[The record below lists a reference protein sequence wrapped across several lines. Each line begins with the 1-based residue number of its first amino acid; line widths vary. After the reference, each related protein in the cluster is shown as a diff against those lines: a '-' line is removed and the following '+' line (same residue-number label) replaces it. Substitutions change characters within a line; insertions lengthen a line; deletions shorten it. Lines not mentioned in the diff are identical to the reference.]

1 VSPTTDCVQCHAAQ
15 PTADRL
21 LCPTCTAQLRT
32 WLLELAGHASDL
44 EEVVVAGL
52 TSRRGERVQVRGE
65 GETPMPFNENAANT
79 AWVLH
84 NDLVALVRDIT
95 ETRGIEYRGVDKSAA
110 LAAWL
115 AKNVMCIALDVAA
128 LETWSI
134 LESLAVGWTD
144 AEGQW
149 HRSLVLCAVDIPPTR
164 MLLGPCDGYVG
175 VHRCEADLR
184 AVAGAKVVACSTC
197 QTKHDVADYQARVLA
212 RMGDSLMTAAELAGA
227 VRFSG
232 GPKADTIT
240 KWKRRGQRMPS
251 GEVFV
256 AHGETP
262 EGADLFRVCDFLAMT
277 AKPMEDAR
285 AA

>member
-1 VSPTTDCVQCHAAQ
+1 VSPSTDCLQCHAEQ
-15 PTADRL
+15 PAADRL
-21 LCPTCTAQLRT
+21 LCTACTAHLHT
-32 WLLELAGHASDL
+32 WLVELAGHATDL
-44 EEVVVAGL
+44 EDVVLAGL

-65 GETPMPFNENAANT
+65 GETPLGYNPQAAE
-79 AWVLH
+79 AASVLH
-84 NDLVALVRDIT
+84 LTLWPIVRDLC
-95 ETRGIEYRGVDKSAA
+95 ETRGVEYRGVDASAA
-110 LAAWL
+110 MAAWL
-115 AKNVMCIALDVAA
+115 AKHVVSIALDPAA
-128 LETWSI
+128 LETWDLI
-134 LESLAVGWTD
+134 RTVAVGWVD
-144 AEGQW
+144 VDGQF
-149 HRSLVLCAVDIPPTR
+149 HRSLVLCAVDIPATR
-164 MLLGPCDGYVG
+164 VLLGPCDGYVG

-184 AVAGAKVVACSTC
+184 AVVGAKVAVCSTC
-197 QTKHDVADYQARVLA
+197 QTKQDVADYQARVLA
-212 RMGDSLMTAAELAGA
+212 RMGSSLMTAAELAGA
-227 VRFSG
+227 VRFSS